1 MRDRS
6 RQRCGERHAPEG
18 ECRLR
23 LEWGRASESAR
34 EALQH
39 GHDDKRD
46 EQQQPLHE
54 RAKYGR
60 FSAVTMPFVH
70 LHTHSEY
77 SLLDGA
83 NRIPDLL
90 DRVQALGM
98 DSLAI
103 TDHGNLHGAWQFY
116 TEAKARNVRPIL
128 GFEAYLAFGSR
139 LKRERPTDA
148 PGVYSH
154 LVLLARNRRGY
165 HNLVKLSSIGF
176 LEGYYRRPRIDR
188 EVLERHHEGLI
199 GLAACL
205 SGEIALYLR
214 QGNYEAAKASAQYFA
229 RVFGPDG
236 FWLEVQSHGIA
247 DERVVAAGMF
257 RLAAELGLPV
267 VATNDA
273 HYLKKEDAEAHDV
286 LLAIGTGKDLDDP
299 NRFRFFGQES
309 YVKSEPEMGALF
321 PDPPDVLA
329 ETARVAELCE
339 FDFEQRCFL
348 PQYPRP
354 SGVASDNDLLV
365 HLARAGALARYGA
378 PLPGPV
384 AERLDYE
391 LGVISHTGYAGYFLI
406 VYDIVKAAKDRA
418 IPVGPGRGSAAGSLV
433 AYALG
438 ITDIDP
444 LKFDLLFERFLN
456 PERVSMPDIDLDFCF
471 ERRGEVIQYVR
482 ERYGRESVGQIIT
495 FGTLKARAA
504 FRDVA
509 RTLRVEPGEV
519 DRFTK
524 LIPAGPGVT
533 VTLAEASDRSPE
545 LKQLARQDDRVR
557 KILDLGTRIEG
568 LARHASVHAAGVVI
582 APGPLT
588 DYVPVCLA
596 PQEPDAII
604 TQYDMVALEKV
615 GMLKID
621 ILGLKTLT
629 VIHDAVRMISERHG
643 VALDMDALDLE
654 DAQVYRMLG
663 SGRTAGVF
671 QFESALATDCL
682 RNMKCDRFDD
692 LVATNALLRPGP
704 LDSGMHLVFIRRK
717 RGEETVRYP
726 HDALREVLGPTYGVI
741 VYQEQVMRI
750 ANVLG
755 VYSLAE
761 ADVLRKAVGK
771 KDKELIQQELGR
783 FVQRAVARGHDRRA
797 IEDIAAQIE
806 TYGRYGF
813 NKSHAVAYSVLSY
826 RTAWLKTYYPAEFIA
841 ALLSSE
847 IGNTDKVVQYIN
859 EARELGLDVLPPDV
873 NESGFKFTVV
883 GDRRVRFGLGA
894 IKNVG
899 GSAIE
904 SIIAGRGA
912 GGPYRSLVDLCDRID
927 LRLCN
932 KRVIEALIDA
942 GACDSL
948 AASGH
953 RAQLVAVLDSAFG
966 EAQVR
971 QQERHAGQHALFGDG
986 AQLPPPR
993 AALPDVPLWTEHDR
1007 LAREKAVL
1015 GFFISGHPLARYRA
1029 EVELFGTRTTATLAQ
1044 WSDQRVRIAAV
1055 VTVVKRQISKK
1066 TGAEYARLTLED
1078 FHGTAEALV
1087 FPEAWAKLNDTI
1099 HPDGALLFTGGY
1111 SARDRDEEQAPFIVE
1126 AAQPLAEL
1134 RATGAIGVALTWSP
1148 AAPPPPDA
1156 TRAVAALCAAHP
1168 GPAPVLVEWADGPHP
1183 LAPPLRNAERGMGG
1197 EDVNTEGAPRPPATA
1212 RLRSRSLRVE
1222 VADDLLA
1229 ALRDLLG
1236 SEHVHLV
1243 RTTPVPTD
1251 SRPHSGRSGSTGW
1264 NGAT

>member
-1 MRDRS
+1 M
-6 RQRCGERHAPEG
+6 A
-18 ECRLR
+18 
-23 LEWGRASESAR
+23 
-34 EALQH
+34 
-39 GHDDKRD
+39 
-46 EQQQPLHE
+46 
-54 RAKYGR
+54 
-60 FSAVTMPFVH
+60 FVH

-90 DRVQALGM
+90 ERVQALGM

-116 TEAKARNVRPIL
+116 AEARARKVRPIL
-128 GFEAYLAFGSR
+128 GFEAYLAFGDR
-139 LKRERPTDA
+139 HKRERPPPEA
-148 PGVYSH
+148 PGPYSH
-154 LVLLARNRRGY
+154 LVLLARSRTGY
-165 HNLVKLSSIGF
+165 EHLVKLSSIGF
-176 LEGYYRRPRIDR
+176 LEGFYRRPRIDR
-188 EVLERHHEGLI
+188 EVLERYSGGLI

-236 FWLEVQSHGIA
+236 FWLEVQDHGLA
-247 DERVVAAGMF
+247 DEKTVTAGMF
-257 RLAAELGLPV
+257 QLAQELGLPV

-273 HYLKKEDAEAHDV
+273 HYLRKEDAEAHDV

-309 YVKSEPEMGALF
+309 YVKSEREMRALF
-321 PDPPDVLA
+321 PDQP
-329 ETARVAELCE
+329 EVAEETQRIANLCE
-339 FDFEQRCFL
+339 FDFAKRYFL

-354 SGVASDNDLLV
+354 AEFASDNDLLV
-365 HLARAGALARYGA
+365 HLARAGAAARYGD
-378 PLPGPV
+378 PLSQV
-384 AERLDYE
+384 VRERLDYE
-391 LGVISHTGYAGYFLI
+391 LQVISHTGYAGYFLI
-406 VYDIVKAAKDRA
+406 VYDIVKAAKDRG

-438 ITDIDP
+438 ITDVDP

-456 PERVSMPDIDLDFCF
+456 PERISMPDIDLDFCF
-471 ERRGEVIQYVR
+471 ERRGEVIQYIR
-482 ERYGRESVGQIIT
+482 ERYGRDSVGQIIT

-524 LIPAGPGVT
+524 MIPAGPGIA
-533 VTLAEASDRSPE
+533 VTLADAQERSPE
-545 LKQLARQDDRVR
+545 LRQLARQDDRVR
-557 KILDLGTRIEG
+557 KILELGTRIEG

-596 PQEPDAII
+596 PQEAEAII
-604 TQYDMVALEKV
+604 TQYDMVALEQV

-621 ILGLKTLT
+621 VLGLRTLT
-629 VIHDAVRMISERHG
+629 VIHDAVRMVAERHG
-643 VALDMDALDLE
+643 VTLDMNALDLE
-654 DAQVYRMLG
+654 DPQVYQLLG

-671 QFESALATDCL
+671 QFESQLATDCL

-692 LVATNALLRPGP
+692 LVATNALMRPGP
-704 LDSGMHLVFIRRK
+704 LDTGMHLVFINRK
-717 RGEETVRYP
+717 LGREPVRYP
-726 HDALREVLGPTYGVI
+726 HPALAEILKPTYGVI
-741 VYQEQVMRI
+741 TYQEQVMRI
-750 ANVLG
+750 ANVLAG
-755 VYSLAE
+755 FSLAE

-771 KDKELIQQELGR
+771 KDKELIQRELGR
-783 FVQRAVARGHDRRA
+783 FVERAVALGHARRV

-806 TYGRYGF
+806 TFGRYGF

-826 RTAWLKTYYPAEFIA
+826 QTAWLKLRYPAEFLS

-847 IGNTDKVVQYIN
+847 IGNTDNVVRYIN
-859 EARELGLDVLPPDV
+859 EARELGLEVLPPDV

-883 GDRRVRFGLGA
+883 ADRRLRFGLGA

-899 GSAIE
+899 AGAIE
-904 SIIAGRGA
+904 SIIAGRTSD
-912 GGPYRSLVDLCDRID
+912 GPYTSLVDLCDRID

-932 KRVIEALIDA
+932 KRVLEALIDA

-948 AASGH
+948 TDTGGGQ
-953 RAQLVAVLDSAFG
+953 RAQLVAALDHAFSEAQTRQGERESGQVGLFG
-966 EAQVR
+966 EAAPVPAPR
-971 QQERHAGQHALFGDG
+971 
-986 AQLPPPR
+986 AQLPEVPP
-993 AALPDVPLWTEHDR
+993 WSEHER

-1015 GFFISGHPLARYRA
+1015 GFFISGHPLARYRL
-1029 EVELFGTRTTATLAQ
+1029 EVELFGTRTTATLGQ
-1044 WSDQRVRIAAV
+1044 WSDQKVRVAVV

-1087 FPEAWAKLNDTI
+1087 FPEAWAKLSDVIRT
-1099 HPDGALLFTGGY
+1099 DRALLLSGSY
-1111 SARDRDEEQAPFIVE
+1111 SPRDRGEEQAPFIVE
-1126 AAQPLAEL
+1126 AAQPLDEL
-1134 RATGAIGVALTWSP
+1134 KASGAIGVALRWSP
-1148 AAPPPPDA
+1148 GAPADA

-1168 GPAPVLVEWADGPHP
+1168 GPAPVLVEWEPQPSSPSPRSGEG
-1183 LAPPLRNAERGMGG
+1183 ERGGEGRNGG
-1197 EDVNTEGAPRPPATA
+1197 GAV
-1212 RLRSRSLRVE
+1212 RLRSRSLRVDA
-1222 VADDLLA
+1222 ADDLVV
-1229 ALRDLLG
+1229 ALRELVGPDR
-1236 SEHVHLV
+1236 VRLV
-1243 RTTPVPTD
+1243 RT
-1251 SRPHSGRSGSTGW
+1251 S
-1264 NGAT
+1264 

>member
-1 MRDRS
+1 M
-6 RQRCGERHAPEG
+6 
-18 ECRLR
+18 
-23 LEWGRASESAR
+23 
-34 EALQH
+34 
-39 GHDDKRD
+39 
-46 EQQQPLHE
+46 
-54 RAKYGR
+54 
-60 FSAVTMPFVH
+60 TFVH

-116 TEAKARNVRPIL
+116 AEAKARNIRPIL

-139 LKRERPTDA
+139 LKRERPADA
-148 PGVYSH
+148 PGAYSH
-154 LVLLARNRRGY
+154 LVLLARSRQGY
-165 HNLVKLSSIGF
+165 QNLIKLSSIGF

-188 EVLERHHEGLI
+188 EVLEQHHEGLI

-229 RVFGPDG
+229 RAFGPNG
-236 FWLEVQSHGIA
+236 FWLEVQSHGLA
-247 DERVVAAGMF
+247 DERVVTAGMF
-257 RLAAELGLPV
+257 QLAAELGLPV
-267 VATNDA
+267 AATNDA
-273 HYLKKEDAEAHDV
+273 HYLRKEDAEAHDV

-309 YVKSEPEMGALF
+309 YVKSEPEMAALF
-321 PDPPDVLA
+321 PDHPEVLT
-329 ETARVAELCE
+329 ETARVAERCE
-339 FDFEQRCFL
+339 FDFEKRYFL
-348 PQYPRP
+348 PQYPRAP
-354 SGVASDNDLLV
+354 EFASDNDLLV
-365 HLARAGALARYGA
+365 HLARAGAAARYGEPLA
-378 PLPGPV
+378 PAV
-384 AERLDYE
+384 QERLDYE

-406 VYDIVKAAKDRA
+406 VYDIVKAAKDRG

-482 ERYGRESVGQIIT
+482 ERYGRDSVGQIIT

-509 RTLRVEPGEV
+509 RTLRIEPGEV

-524 LIPAGPGVT
+524 LIPAGPGLA
-533 VTLAEASDRSPE
+533 VTLADAPERSPE
-545 LKQLARQDDRVR
+545 LKQLVRQDERVR
-557 KILDLGTRIEG
+557 KVLELGARIEG

-596 PQEPDAII
+596 PQEADAII
-604 TQYDMVALEKV
+604 TQYDMVALEQV

-621 ILGLKTLT
+621 VLGLKTLT
-629 VIHDAVRMISERHG
+629 VIYDARRMIAERHG
-643 VALDMDALDLE
+643 VSLDLDALDLE
-654 DAQVYRMLG
+654 DANVYKLLG
-663 SGRTAGVF
+663 AGRTAGVF
-671 QFESALATDCL
+671 QFESPLATDCL

-692 LVATNALLRPGP
+692 LVAANALLRPGP
-704 LDSGMHLVFIRRK
+704 LDTGMHLVFINRK
-717 RGEETVRYP
+717 LGRDRVRYP
-726 HDALREVLGPTYGVI
+726 HAALEEILAPTYGVI
-741 VYQEQVMRI
+741 TYQEQVMRI
-750 ANVLG
+750 ANVLAG
-755 VYSLAE
+755 FSLAE

-783 FVQRAVARGHDRRA
+783 FVQRAVERGHDRRV

-806 TYGRYGF
+806 TFGRNGF

-826 RTAWLKTYYPAEFIA
+826 RTAWLKAYYPAEFMA

-859 EARELGLDVLPPDV
+859 EARELGLEVLPPDV

-883 GDRRVRFGLGA
+883 GDRRIRFGLGA

-899 GSAIE
+899 AGAIE
-904 SIIAGRGA
+904 SIIAGRQA

-948 AASGH
+948 GGDH
-953 RAQLVAVLDSAFG
+953 RARLVAALDTAFV
-966 EAQVR
+966 EAQAR
-971 QQERHAGQHALFGDG
+971 QQDRVSGQHALFGE
-986 AQLPPPR
+986 ATPVPR
-993 AALPDVPLWTEHDR
+993 PSSPLPDVASWTEHER

-1015 GFFISGHPLARYRA
+1015 GFFISGHPLARYRMEA
-1029 EVELFGTRTTATLAQ
+1029 ELFGTRTTATLGQ
-1044 WSDQRVRIAAV
+1044 WSDQKVRVAAV

-1087 FPEAWAKLNDTI
+1087 FPEAWAKLNDVI
-1099 HPDGALLFTGGY
+1099 RPDQALLLTGSY
-1111 SARDRDEEQAPFIVE
+1111 SARDRGEEQVPFIVE
-1126 AAQPLAEL
+1126 AAQPLADL
-1134 RATGAIGVALTWSP
+1134 KAAGAIGLTLRWSTG
-1148 AAPPPPDA
+1148 APPAPEA
-1156 TRAVAALCAAHP
+1156 ARAAAALCASHP
-1168 GPAPVLVEWADGPHP
+1168 GAAPVLVEY
-1183 LAPPLRNAERGMGG
+1183 GG
-1197 EDVNTEGAPRPPATA
+1197 NGATE
-1212 RLRSRSLRVE
+1212 RLRSRSLKVE
-1222 VADDLLA
+1222 LDDELLA
-1229 ALRDLLG
+1229 ALRELVG
-1236 SEHVHLV
+1236 PEHVGLEDA
-1243 RTTPVPTD
+1243 RRFKP
-1251 SRPHSGRSGSTGW
+1251 SRAP
-1264 NGAT
+1264 

>member
-1 MRDRS
+1 M
-6 RQRCGERHAPEG
+6 A
-18 ECRLR
+18 
-23 LEWGRASESAR
+23 
-34 EALQH
+34 
-39 GHDDKRD
+39 
-46 EQQQPLHE
+46 
-54 RAKYGR
+54 
-60 FSAVTMPFVH
+60 FVH

-309 YVKSEPEMGALF
+309 YVKSEPEMAALF
-321 PDPPDVLA
+321 ADHPEVLV
-329 ETARVAELCE
+329 ETARVAERCE
-339 FDFEQRCFL
+339 FDFEKRYFL
-348 PQYPRP
+348 PQYPRAP
-354 SGVASDNDLLV
+354 EFASDNDLLV
-365 HLARAGALARYGA
+365 HLARAGAAVRYGD
-378 PLPGPV
+378 PLPRAV
-384 AERLDYE
+384 QERLDYE

-406 VYDIVKAAKDRA
+406 VYDIVKAAKDRG

-438 ITDIDP
+438 ITDIEP
-444 LKFDLLFERFLN
+444 LTFDLLFERFLN

-509 RTLRVEPGEV
+509 RTLRIEPGEV

-533 VTLAEASDRSPE
+533 VTLADAPDRSPE
-545 LKQLARQDDRVR
+545 LRQLARHDERVR
-557 KILDLGTRIEG
+557 KVLELGTRIEG

-596 PQEPDAII
+596 PQEADVII
-604 TQYDMVALEKV
+604 TQYDMVALEQV

-621 ILGLKTLT
+621 VLGLKTLT
-629 VIHDAVRMISERHG
+629 VIHDARRMVEERHG
-643 VALDMDALDLE
+643 ITLDLDALDLE
-654 DAQVYRMLG
+654 DANVYTLLG

-671 QFESALATDCL
+671 QFESPLATDCL

-755 VYSLAE
+755 GYSLAE

-771 KDKELIQQELGR
+771 KDKELLQRELGP
-783 FVQRAVARGHDRRA
+783 FVERAVARGHDRRT

-806 TYGRYGF
+806 TFGRYGF
-813 NKSHAVAYSVLSY
+813 PKAHSVAYTVLSF
-826 RTAWLKTYYPAEFIA
+826 RTAWLKTYYPAEFMA

-859 EARELGLDVLPPDV
+859 EARELGLEVLPPDV

-883 GDRRVRFGLGA
+883 GDRRIRFGLGA

-899 GSAIE
+899 AGAID
-904 SIIAGRGA
+904 SIIAGRQA

-948 AASGH
+948 GGDH
-953 RAQLVAVLDSAFG
+953 RAQLVAALDTAFG
-966 EAQVR
+966 EAQAR
-971 QQERHAGQHALFGDG
+971 QQERVSGQHALFGE
-986 AQLPPPR
+986 ATPIPR
-993 AALPDVPLWTEHDR
+993 PSSPLPDVVPWTEHER
-1007 LAREKAVL
+1007 LTREKAVL
-1015 GFFISGHPLARYRA
+1015 GFFISGHPLARYRVEA
-1029 EVELFGTRTTATLAQ
+1029 ELFGTRTTATLGQ
-1044 WSDQRVRIAAV
+1044 WGDQKVRIAAV
-1055 VTVVKRQISKK
+1055 VTLVKRQISKK
-1066 TGAEYARLTLED
+1066 TSAEYARLTLED

-1087 FPEAWAKLNDTI
+1087 FPEAWAKLNDVI
-1099 HPDGALLFTGGY
+1099 RPDQALLLTGSY
-1111 SARDRDEEQAPFIVE
+1111 SARDRGEEQAPFIVE

-1134 RATGAIGVALTWSP
+1134 KATGAIGLTLRWSTGEPP
-1148 AAPPPPDA
+1148 APEA
-1156 TRAVAALCAAHP
+1156 TRAAAALCASHP
-1168 GPAPVLVEWADGPHP
+1168 GAAPVLVEY
-1183 LAPPLRNAERGMGG
+1183 GG
-1197 EDVNTEGAPRPPATA
+1197 NGATE
-1212 RLRSRSLRVE
+1212 RLRSRSLKVE
-1222 VADDLLA
+1222 LDDALLA
-1229 ALRDLLG
+1229 ALRELVG
-1236 SEHVHLV
+1236 PEHVALEDA
-1243 RTTPVPTD
+1243 RRL
-1251 SRPHSGRSGSTGW
+1251 RP
-1264 NGAT
+1264 